1 MMFTPYFIELLRI
14 IAMAATNQFLPDL
27 PIGISN
33 WQVIRDDKMFFV
45 DKTAQ
50 LGDLVTNQRKIFIF
64 SRTFLIA

>member
-1 MMFTPYFIELLRI
+1 
-14 IAMAATNQFLPDL
+14 MAATNQFLPDL

-50 LGDLVTNQRKIFIF
+50 LGDLVTNQRKIFGQ
-64 SRTFLIA
+64 SLWG